1 MLHAVQKLLLL
12 FLGLWGRG
20 GEPGEL
26 AQWLRVLAI
35 FPQDLGSISRTHMK
49 TSNCL

>member
-12 FLGLWGRG
+12 FLGLQG

-26 AQWLRVLAI
+26 AQWLRALAI
-35 FPQDLGSISRTHMK
+35 FPQDLGSIFSTHMK
-49 TSNCL
+49 TPNCL